1 MERITDRQTSYI
13 ILSQCNQFHIFTSF
27 SRISICFKVQESVRI
42 NMSISK
48 IAQGKWSYLF
58 NFCCEWK
65 VQGSLG
71 INMSRSKIAQGKW
84 SYLFDEFH
92 RKNARKTFA
101 HFFTKSTFVCKC
113 FPYVFNENQIGCSC
127 FLFHVK
133 RTENIC
139 TLLNQIDICVQM
151 FSLRLKGKHFA
162 DFWWRSVQMF
172 SLCSSFL
179 SCF

>member
-13 ILSQCNQFHIFTSF
+13 ILSQCNKFHIFTSF
-27 SRISICFKVQESVRI
+27 SRISICFKVQESLRI

-84 SYLFDEFH
+84 SYLFNFCY
-92 RKNARKTFA
+92 KWKSARILVNKYEQIEDCSRQVIIFIRSTNVGSTL
-101 HFFTKSTFVCKC
+101 HFFSFFFWFFHLKSYDFFFFFKSVHK
-113 FPYVFNENQIGCSC
+113 S
-127 FLFHVK
+127 K
-133 RTENIC
+133 RISNP
-139 TLLNQIDICVQM
+139 
-151 FSLRLKGKHFA
+151 
-162 DFWWRSVQMF
+162 
-172 SLCSSFL
+172 
-179 SCF
+179 

>member
-1 MERITDRQTSYI
+1 MTIAN
-13 ILSQCNQFHIFTSF
+13 NQPTPHRF
-27 SRISICFKVQESVRI
+27 
-42 NMSISK
+42 
-48 IAQGKWSYLF
+48 
-58 NFCCEWK
+58 EWK
-65 VQGSLG
+65 GSQIVRLHISYFRNA
-71 INMSRSKIAQGKW
+71 INFIFSHRSLAFR
-84 SYLFDEFH
+84 YEFH

-139 TLLNQIDICVQM
+139 TLLNQIDICVRM

-162 DFWWRSVQMF
+162 DFGEEVCKCF
-172 SLCSSFL
+172 PYVFPFFHAFNYF
-179 SCF
+179 SCFFIFFFIFCFFVFLKKKYLLKQGSTLQLFSFFF